1 MADELH
7 DALKSLAPTPY
18 SDIPLNDLPS
28 YLTTCFTAG
37 ELIVNSIPPP
47 LNGEPFPT
55 ARPHHSTPNPAR
67 SAKDMHVSLARPS
80 PPHESHEAL
89 QKYWGKPYKFSAAA
103 NPYGVALYKMA
114 GQDRHG
120 AWFARRSVHEG
131 IGFSKFRRAMQ
142 DEFPHTLTVQGGP
155 GAGAIR
161 GLSVDSRLEDVDVA
175 GVGHME
181 VYLLS
186 GQMPKPVTPREFVQV
201 LMCSEDSLT
210 EKSASHV
217 EAGRKHVPR
226 SYMIVSKPTQHPEAG
241 DRSGFVRGQYESVEM
256 IREIPLHRRKGAK
269 STPNLLEGQHAGGEG
284 ATGRHRGATVGS
296 GESHGTDRET
306 DGGLGEADDDAE
318 LNPVEWIMVTRSDP
332 GGGIPR
338 FLVDRGTPDA
348 MLGDIGKFLDW
359 AASQS
364 DGMQPVGA
372 PQTTEQEVPRSAAL
386 SDNQGDSAVQPL
398 ADTAP
403 ATESDVQ
410 QQGGL
415 ISNVTQAVG
424 TGITAYA
431 PTAVTNQLHDYL
443 HPTHAPTSEPT
454 AAQDSYDDDSS
465 DSSSDTSFMSAA
477 EMRRLST
484 APETQGEAS
493 SLRSA
498 TSSSLEGSEKKNL
511 NSHEKEVQKL
521 MRQREKLDR
530 KLANKREEEEQKM
543 KKAQDKDR
551 SEEDKQRE
559 RHEKDMQKAE
569 DRHRKEIGKL
579 EAKKEKE
586 ARKAEEKRRKKD
598 DRLKLGMVSRERD
611 EVRREAEALRKE
623 NGALAGR
630 VEELERENRVLVER
644 LGGLGAD
651 GGKEGKRSLESLEGK
666 GG

>member
-1 MADELH
+1 
-7 DALKSLAPTPY
+7 
-18 SDIPLNDLPS
+18 
-28 YLTTCFTAG
+28 
-37 ELIVNSIPPP
+37 
-47 LNGEPFPT
+47 
-55 ARPHHSTPNPAR
+55 
-67 SAKDMHVSLARPS
+67 
-80 PPHESHEAL
+80 
-89 QKYWGKPYKFSAAA
+89 
-103 NPYGVALYKMA
+103 
-114 GQDRHG
+114 
-120 AWFARRSVHEG
+120 
-131 IGFSKFRRAMQ
+131 
-142 DEFPHTLTVQGGP
+142 
-155 GAGAIR
+155 
-161 GLSVDSRLEDVDVA
+161 
-175 GVGHME
+175 
-181 VYLLS
+181 
-186 GQMPKPVTPREFVQV
+186 
-201 LMCSEDSLT
+201 
-210 EKSASHV
+210 
-217 EAGRKHVPR
+217 
-226 SYMIVSKPTQHPEAG
+226 
-241 DRSGFVRGQYESVEM
+241 
-256 IREIPLHRRKGAK
+256 

-296 GESHGTDRET
+296 GESRGTDRET
-306 DGGLGEADDDAE
+306 DGGLGEPDDDAE

-348 MLGDIGKFLDW
+348 MLSDIGKFLDW

-364 DGMQPVGA
+364 DGMQPAGA
-372 PQTTEQEVPRSAAL
+372 PQTTEQEAPKSAAL

-403 ATESDVQ
+403 ATDSDVQ

-415 ISNVTQAVG
+415 MSNVTQAVG

-498 TSSSLEGSEKKNL
+498 TSSSLEGSEKKKNL

-521 MRQREKLDR
+521 MRQREKLDS
-530 KLANKREEEEQKM
+530 KLAKKREEEEQKM

-559 RHEKDMQKAE
+559 RHEKEMQKAE

-630 VEELERENRVLVER
+630 VEELERENKGLVER

-651 GGKEGKRSLESLEGK
+651 GGEEGKRSLESLEGK
-666 GG
+666 GC